1 MLTTFLERYKT
12 LLEQEGFVETLNI
25 KTKVR
30 YKRITNTN
38 RIIMTFETIKNTNMI
53 SIQTRLSDGIIY
65 YTNIAV
71 DDTTGIFERLIL
83 SYHNPENYIQSK

>member
-12 LLEQEGFVETLNI
+12 LLDQEGFVETLNI

-38 RIIMTFETIKNTNMI
+38 CIIMTFETIKNTNMI

>member
-1 MLTTFLERYKT
+1 MLKTFLERYKT

-30 YKRITNTN
+30 YKRINDTN
-38 RIIMTFETIKNTNMI
+38 RIVMTFETIKNTNMI
-53 SIQTRLSDGIIY
+53 SIHTRLSDGITY
-65 YTNIAV
+65 HTNIPI

>member
-12 LLEQEGFVETLNI
+12 LLDQEGFVETLNI

>member
-12 LLEQEGFVETLNI
+12 LLDQEGFVETLNI

-53 SIQTRLSDGIIY
+53 YIQTRLSDGIIY

>member
-12 LLEQEGFVETLNI
+12 LLEQEGFIETLNI

-38 RIIMTFETIKNTNMI
+38 SIIMTFETIKNTNMI

-65 YTNIAV
+65 HTNIAV